1 MQPLRQLSLFDSI
14 CIIVGIIIGAGIYE
28 TSPLVASCMG
38 GPGGT
43 LAVWLAGGLL
53 AFSGSLC
60 YAELATAYPRA
71 GGDYVYLTRAFGRL
85 TGAMFG
91 WSQLAIVRPGDIALM
106 AFVFAR
112 YANQLW
118 APFGTDKVGVAR
130 GMALWAALLVAV
142 LTVINILGV
151 RSGRTT
157 QNILT
162 VAKIVGLLAI
172 VSAAFWGGAAQAPAP
187 TSQPASSGIN
197 LQLALI
203 LVLFVYGGWNEMAY
217 VAAEVRN
224 PGRNIVRALIFGTLA
239 VVGLYVL
246 ISAAFL
252 FGLGYDA
259 MCKSQAIA
267 VDAVT
272 KSLPSLP
279 AGRIIA
285 VVICISAA
293 GAVNGLIFTGARITY
308 ALGTEHAMFGR
319 LGRWH
324 PRLGTPVTA
333 LAVQGAIALAI
344 VLVAGSF
351 VDTILYSA
359 PVVWLFFTYTA
370 LSVFILRFREP
381 QIERPYKVPFF
392 AIVPVIFL
400 TCCYFMLFNSVT
412 YAWNTKREALF
423 VMLGVLALGI
433 PVYFLSRWLE
443 SRRAPPAPTAA

>member
-14 CIIVGIIIGAGIYE
+14 CILVGIIIGAGIYE

-38 GPGGT
+38 GSGGT
-43 LAVWLAGGLL
+43 LAIWLAGGLL
-53 AFSGSLC
+53 ALSGSLC

-71 GGDYVYLTRAFGRL
+71 GGDYVYLTRALGRL
-85 TGAMFG
+85 SGALFG

-106 AFVFAR
+106 AFIFAR
-112 YANQLW
+112 YANQFW
-118 APFGTDKVGVAR
+118 APFGTGKGL
-130 GMALWAALLVAV
+130 ALWAALLVV
-142 LTVINILGV
+142 LLTVLNILGV

-162 VAKIVGLLAI
+162 VAKIIGLLAI
-172 VSAAFWGGAAQAPAP
+172 VSAAFWGGAVQAPAP
-187 TSQPASSGIN
+187 TSQPASGSIN

-217 VAAEVRN
+217 VAAEVKDPR
-224 PGRNIVRALIFGTLA
+224 RNIVRALVFGTLA
-239 VVGLYVL
+239 VTALYVL

-252 FGLGYDA
+252 YTLGYDA
-259 MCKSQAIA
+259 MTKSQAFA
-267 VDAVT
+267 VDVVA
-272 KSLPSLP
+272 KALPALP

-308 ALGTEHAMFGR
+308 ALGTEHAMFRG

-344 VLVAGSF
+344 VLAAGSF

-359 PVVWLFFTYTA
+359 PVVWLFFTGTA
-370 LSVFILRFREP
+370 LSLFVLRVREP
-381 QIERPYKVPFF
+381 QIERPCKVPLFPL
-392 AIVPVIFL
+392 VPALFL
-400 TCCYFMLFNSVT
+400 ACCLFMLYNSFT
-412 YAWNTKREALF
+412 YAWNLKPQALY
-423 VMLGVLALGI
+423 VLAAVMAAGF
-433 PVYFLSRWLE
+433 PVYGISRWIE
-443 SRRAPPAPTAA
+443 SRRAPPARTPE